1 VNDTQTAAPRGDVL
15 RDGRSW
21 EPEVAMPTVDDVPGR
36 SYDDFESFVVARM
49 PALLR
54 FGHVLTGSPTD
65 AADLVQDALE
75 RTGANWSRVQRK
87 DNPEAYV
94 RRAMVNRNITTWRR
108 RRREQLVAETPDVSY
123 NDLPPKDAALWAQ
136 LGRLPARQ
144 RAVVVLR
151 YYEDL
156 SEAETAAVLDIS
168 VGTVKSQT
176 SKALATLRERLVTD
190 DGSESSWTR

>member
-1 VNDTQTAAPRGDVL
+1 MTA
-15 RDGRSW
+15 
-21 EPEVAMPTVDDVPGR
+21 PESVSASGPA
-36 SYDDFESFVVARM
+36 YDDFSSFVSARL

-54 FGHVLTGSPTD
+54 FGHVLTGSPAD

-94 RRAMVNRNITTWRR
+94 RRAMVNRNVSIWRR
-108 RRREQLVAETPDVSY
+108 RRREHLVETPPEVAYD
-123 NDLPPKDAALWAQ
+123 DLPPRDAALWAQ
-136 LGRLPARQ
+136 LEALPKRQ
-144 RAVVVLR
+144 RAVIVLR

-156 SEAETAAVLDIS
+156 SEAETAATLDIS

-176 SKALATLRERLVTD
+176 SKALATLRSRLSAS
-190 DGSESSWTR
+190 DGSETTWTR